1 MNKANSKFYKTLAEV
16 FLQKKPEIIPI
27 VDETLK
33 TDLDFIPVE
42 YVRKVAKQGGCNDE
56 HIILLAYLFVNLF
69 NDMKDYITKLITLS
83 SGREINA

>member
-1 MNKANSKFYKTLAEV
+1 MNKADKRFYKTLAEV

-33 TDLDFIPVE
+33 ADLDFVPVE
-42 YVRKVAKQGGCNDE
+42 YVRKAAKQAGYTDE
-56 HIILLAYLFVNLF
+56 HIILLAYIFVNLF

-83 SGREINA
+83 RGREINA